1 MFLRARREAT
11 TPAAVG
17 LAAGPRRRTPGLRRS
32 EVATLADV
40 SVEYLVRLEQGRH
53 HRPSAQVLSA
63 IAEALRL
70 TARERVHLYRLS
82 KGADPGFA
90 CRGPDAQPGR
100 AVRATVRALLDRLDP
115 APAVLIN
122 RLTEL
127 VGWTAGYQR
136 LAEPTGLLDGTPPS
150 LARFVFTD
158 GRARGAFPDWA
169 RVADEHVALL
179 KQGPFRADAHV
190 AALADEL
197 AVIAGADFTDR
208 VATVPGLP
216 TPNGVTRLIHPV
228 AGSLRLAYEM
238 LDLPADDDQRL
249 IVYLPADEATSA
261 ALDRLR
267 LSAQSTM
274 VSSTGRGEKPST
286 RRAFAELKV
295 S

>member
-11 TPAAVG
+11 TPAAAG
-17 LAAGPRRRTPGLRRS
+17 LATGDRRRTPGLRRA
-32 EVATLADV
+32 EVATLAGV

-63 IAEALRL
+63 LADALRL
-70 TARERVHLYRLS
+70 TANERVHLYRLS

-90 CRGPDAQPGR
+90 CRGADARPGR
-100 AVRATVRALLDRLDP
+100 VVRATVRALLDRLDP

-127 VGWTAGYQR
+127 VGWTGGFQR
-136 LAEPTGLLDGTPPS
+136 LAGPVGLLDGTPPS

-158 GRARGAFPDWA
+158 ERARGAYPDWA
-169 RVADEHVALL
+169 RVADQHVALL

-197 AVIAGADFTDR
+197 AVVAGGDFTRR

-216 TPNGVTRLIHPV
+216 TPNGVLRLTHPD
-228 AGSLRLAYEM
+228 AGPLLLAYET
-238 LDLPADDDQRL
+238 LDLPADDDLRL
-249 IVYLPADEATSA
+249 LVYLPADEATSA
-261 ALDRLR
+261 AL
-267 LSAQSTM
+267 SIASTM